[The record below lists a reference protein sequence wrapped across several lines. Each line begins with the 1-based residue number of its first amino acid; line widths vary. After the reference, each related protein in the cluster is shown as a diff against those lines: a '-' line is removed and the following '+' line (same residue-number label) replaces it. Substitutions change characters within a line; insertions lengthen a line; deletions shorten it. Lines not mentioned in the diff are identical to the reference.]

1 MLNWFFK
8 KNSKKFSE
16 VRIVVQSLSRVQL
29 FATPWTAAPGF
40 PVYLYVLEF
49 AQIHVHWVSDAIQ
62 PSYPLSPS
70 SSPAFNLSQHQHLF
84 Q

>member
-49 AQIHVHWVSDAIQ
+49 AQIHVHWVDDAI
-62 PSYPLSPS
+62 
-70 SSPAFNLSQHQHLF
+70 
-84 Q
+84 